1 MKNIKSISENTI
13 VFSTGVYLKPQKIKI
28 NGMSQW
34 RWVAVGFEDTSFS
47 DGEEIEVY
55 DYSEKVEDLLIS
67 SN

>member
-1 MKNIKSISENTI
+1 MKNIKRISKDTI

-34 RWVAVGFEDTSFS
+34 RWVTVGFEDTSFS

-55 DYSEKVEDLLIS
+55 DYSEKVEDLLIP